1 MRNVGKNNL
10 DTQVSLSTFYNPNP
24 NPNPNSKPQPNPIAI
39 ASHPISVEP
48 KGNGK

>member
-10 DTQVSLSTFYNPNP
+10 DTQVSLSTFY

-48 KGNGK
+48 KGNGE